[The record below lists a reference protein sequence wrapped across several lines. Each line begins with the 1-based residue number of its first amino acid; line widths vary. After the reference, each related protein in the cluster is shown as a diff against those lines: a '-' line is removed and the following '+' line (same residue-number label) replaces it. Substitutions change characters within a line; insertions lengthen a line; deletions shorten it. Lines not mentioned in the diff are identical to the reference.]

1 MDVWWD
7 TWNNKSG
14 RLQWVRQISV
24 CIVLAIAILAV
35 FWQVKDHDFINLDD
49 NLYITENPQVQAGL
63 SIENAKWAFTTT
75 HAPYWH
81 PLTWLSH
88 MLDIQLFGMKAG
100 GHHAVNVLFH
110 IANSLLL
117 FLVLRRMTKAH
128 WPSAFVAALFAL
140 HPLHV
145 ESVAWVTE
153 RKDML
158 STLFWILTMGA
169 YAYYRESPGYR
180 RYLLVLV
187 AFTLGLMSKPMLV
200 TLPVVLLLLDFWPLG
215 GLRPVNGAGKDSSDA
230 ALGENPLRK
239 KRKIAETGSAACKPR
254 LLAGSSNPAA
264 RAAEREEWPITPLRW
279 TVLRPLLLDKVPLLA
294 LAALSSV
301 VTIIN
306 QQRAMASLQT
316 LPVDAR
322 IANALVSYVKYLGM
336 MVWPLDLAVFYPY
349 PDKQPVWLVIGAALA
364 LVAVTFLVIRKT
376 SRFPYLAVGWL
387 WYLGTLLPVIGLFQ
401 AGAQEMADRFT
412 YVPMI
417 GILIMVAWGIPDSL
431 RNWVHRKT
439 ALGILS
445 GIVILACAGLT
456 WAQVQLWRDSITLFT
471 HTLKVTK
478 GNFIAHN
485 NMGTALSDQGKTEE
499 AIAHYRSAL
508 RIAPKYA
515 KAWINLGL
523 AYEESDR
530 NAKAIEAYQQAQRLN
545 PNDAEAWN
553 SLGSAYGKSGQT
565 AKAIEAIG
573 QALRIDPAYDEAW
586 NNLGNAYVGNG
597 ETAKA
602 IEALQKAIQINPRY
616 AKAWNN
622 LGIAYAESG
631 RTSEAIEAFQRCL
644 QIKPGQADVWSN
656 LAVVYGKHGRTTK
669 AIEAYREALR
679 IKPLYVKALFG
690 LGVALVESGQTS
702 EVGDILRKLRTLDPA
717 VAEEFSRRMPLPDR

>member
-1 MDVWWD
+1 MKVWRD
-7 TWNNKSG
+7 TLVKNG
-14 RLQWVRQISV
+14 WVLSV
-24 CIVLAIAILAV
+24 CVVLAIAIVAV
-35 FWQVKDHDFINLDD
+35 FWQVGDYPFINLDD
-49 NLYITENPQVQAGL
+49 NLYITENPHVQAGL
-63 SIENAKWAFTTT
+63 TIENLKWAFTTT

-88 MLDIQLFGMKAG
+88 MLDIQLFGLKAG
-100 GHHAVNVLFH
+100 GHHAMNVFFH
-110 IANSLLL
+110 IANTLLL
-117 FLVLRRMTKAH
+117 FLILRWMTKAR
-128 WPSAFVAALFAL
+128 WRSAFVAALFAL

-153 RKDML
+153 RKDVL
-158 STLFWILTMGA
+158 STLFWILTMGL
-169 YAYYRESPGYR
+169 YAYYRQCPGYR
-180 RYLLVLV
+180 RYLLVIV
-187 AFTLGLMSKPMLV
+187 AFSLGLMSKPMLV
-200 TLPVVLLLLDFWPLG
+200 TLPFVLLLLDFWPLG
-215 GLRPVNGAGKDSSDA
+215 RLQPVKEAGKDSRHTAHSED
-230 ALGENPLRK
+230 PVRK
-239 KRKIAETGSAACKPR
+239 KRKTAEGSAAK
-254 LLAGSSNPAA
+254 AA
-264 RAAEREEWPITPLRW
+264 DRGEWPITPLRW
-279 TVLRPLLLDKVPLLA
+279 TVIRSLLLEKAPFLA

-301 VTIIN
+301 ITIIG

-322 IANALVSYVKYLGM
+322 IANALVSYVKYIGM
-336 MVWPLDLAVFYPY
+336 MIWPLDLAVFYPH
-349 PDKQPVWLVIGAALA
+349 PHKQPVWLVLGAALA
-364 LVAVTFLVIRKT
+364 LAAVTFLVIRKMN
-376 SRFPYLAVGWL
+376 RFPYLGVGWL

-401 AGAQEMADRFT
+401 AGAQEMADRFS

-431 RNWVHRKT
+431 KNWGRRKT
-439 ALGILS
+439 ALGVLS
-445 GIVILACAGLT
+445 GIAVLACAGLT
-456 WAQVQLWRDSITLFT
+456 WAQVQLWRDSITLFS
-471 HTLKVTK
+471 HTLKVTT

-499 AIAHYRSAL
+499 AIAHYESAL

-515 KAWINLGL
+515 KAWINLGI

-573 QALRIDPAYDEAW
+573 QALRIDPEYDEAW
-586 NNLGNAYVGNG
+586 NNLGNAYGGNG

-602 IEALQKAIQINPRY
+602 IEALQKAIRINSRY

-631 RTSEAIEAFQRCL
+631 RNEEAIEAFRRCL
-644 QIKPGQADVWSN
+644 NIKPGQADVWSN
-656 LAVVYGKHGRTTK
+656 LGVAYRKHGQTAK
-669 AIEAYREALR
+669 AIETYREALR
-679 IKPLYVKALFG
+679 ISPVYVKALFG
-690 LGVALVESGQTS
+690 LGVALVESGRTS
-702 EVGDILRKLRTLDPA
+702 EVEEIYRKLRTIDPA
-717 VAEEFSRRMPLPDR
+717 SAEEFSRRMPPPGK